1 MPPWAGMASAVL
13 GTHVQLTRPQ
23 AAPGFIPPPPPPVPW
38 PASLLLWFLSRRS
51 INGFMK
57 KCFLSF
63 ISFT

>member
-1 MPPWAGMASAVL
+1 MPPWAGTAAAVL

-23 AAPGFIPPPPPPVPW
+23 AAPGFTPHPPVPW
-38 PASLLLWFLSRRS
+38 PTSLLLWFLSQLS

>member
-1 MPPWAGMASAVL
+1 MPLWAGTATAVL

-23 AAPGFIPPPPPPVPW
+23 AAPGFTPPTPPVPW
-38 PASLLLWFLSRRS
+38 PASLLLWFLSRLS
-51 INGFMK
+51 VNCLMK